1 MQFQFFIFH
10 FQFFFIIDGLDFS
23 LATTLLKRFFDGFF
37 LGVLL
42 AKQAQ

>member
-1 MQFQFFIFH
+1 
-10 FQFFFIIDGLDFS
+10 